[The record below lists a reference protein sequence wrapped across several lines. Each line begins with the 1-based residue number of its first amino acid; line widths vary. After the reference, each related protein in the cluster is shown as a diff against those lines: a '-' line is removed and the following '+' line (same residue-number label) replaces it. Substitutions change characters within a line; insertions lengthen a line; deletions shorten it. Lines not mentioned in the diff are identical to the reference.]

1 MGSCGGDALHCGHLR
16 YLTLNDDESMY
27 ACYCQESLSP
37 RRILALALNF
47 EYLCWTIGF
56 CFILS
61 FVTLGL
67 TCGHWIYV
75 YVSGS
80 EIIYWT
86 KVKHYPVSNG
96 FCNAITMFK
105 HSSE

>member
-75 YVSGS
+75 CV
-80 EIIYWT
+80 W
-86 KVKHYPVSNG
+86 V
-96 FCNAITMFK
+96 
-105 HSSE
+105 